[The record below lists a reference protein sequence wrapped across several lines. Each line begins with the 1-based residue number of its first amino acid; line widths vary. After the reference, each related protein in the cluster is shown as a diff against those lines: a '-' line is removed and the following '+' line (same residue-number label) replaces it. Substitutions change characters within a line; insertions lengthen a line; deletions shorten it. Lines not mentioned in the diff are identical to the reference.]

1 METRK
6 GWLTRNQEKGIDK
19 ITKLKGF
26 AELADGPAIRI
37 TDNILLEQLKAYT
50 SEEAEQ
56 FIYKIIDELFRS
68 LGIEP

>member
-6 GWLTRNQEKGIDK
+6 GWLTRNQEKRIDK
-19 ITKLKGF
+19 INKLKGL
-26 AELADGPAIRI
+26 AELADGPVIRI
-37 TDNILLEQLKAYT
+37 TDNILLEQFKAYT